1 MRIDTAY
8 RIETPEGI
16 DLQADIAGPVPRML
30 AYAVDFGL
38 RTIILALLGIAL
50 RFIPGHSGVAIWLLL
65 SFFLE
70 WLYPAF
76 FEVYRDGQTPG
87 KKWLQLAVVNDNL
100 TPVRWSAAL
109 MRNLL
114 RAVDFLPF
122 GFLGGLTSMVLSTKF
137 QRLGD
142 LAAGTL
148 VVHRGKARSRQ
159 TFPACRALPPLAQ
172 LASEDQLA
180 LINFAQ
186 RHGELSRD
194 RQRELAAIL
203 APLLHCEKDEDA
215 DAARLQLQGM
225 GLWLAGER

>member
-1 MRIDTAY
+1 MRIDIAH

-16 DLQADIAGPVPRML
+16 DLQAEIAGPVPRML
-30 AYAVDFGL
+30 AYAIDLGL
-38 RTIILALLGIAL
+38 RTVVIIALSMVL
-50 RFIPGHSGVAIWLLL
+50 RFIPGHSGTAILLL
-65 SFFLE
+65 TSFFLE
-70 WLYPAF
+70 WLYPVL

-87 KKWLQLAVVNDNL
+87 KKWLQLAVINDDL
-100 TPVRWSAAL
+100 TPVRWSTSL

-122 GFLGGLTSMVLSTKF
+122 LFLGGLLSMALTTKF

-148 VVHRGKARSRQ
+148 VVHRSK
-159 TFPACRALPPLAQ
+159 TRAQQKLPLDRATPPPAQ
-172 LASEDQLA
+172 LSIEDQLA

-186 RHGELSRD
+186 RHTELSQD

-203 APLLHCEKDEDA
+203 ATAFALDNNTAAEKL
-215 DAARLQLQGM
+215 RGM
-225 GLWLAGER
+225 GLWLLGER

>member
-16 DLQADIAGPVPRML
+16 DLQTDIAGPVPRML
-30 AYAVDFGL
+30 AYAADLGL
-38 RTIILALLGIAL
+38 RTLVLAVLGIAL
-50 RFIPGHSGVAIWLLL
+50 RFIPGHSGVAIWLLI

-70 WLYPAF
+70 WLYPAC

-87 KKWLQLAVVNDNL
+87 KKWLQLAVVNDDL
-100 TPVRWSAAL
+100 TPVRWSSAL

-114 RAVDFLPF
+114 RTVDFLPF
-122 GFLGGLTSMVLSTKF
+122 GFLGGLLSMTISPRF

-148 VVHRGKARSRQ
+148 VVHRRKARTRQ
-159 TFPACRALPPLAQ
+159 TLPECRALPPPAQ

-180 LINFAQ
+180 IVNFAQ
-186 RHGELSRD
+186 RHSELSSD

-203 APLLHCEKDEDA
+203 APLLHSEDSEE
-215 DAARLQLQGM
+215 ARVQLHGM

>member
-1 MRIDTAY
+1 MTRTDTAY

-16 DLQADIAGPVPRML
+16 DLQTDIAGPVPRIL
-30 AYAVDFGL
+30 AYAIDLGL
-38 RTIILALLGIAL
+38 RTLALILLGIAM
-50 RFIPGHSGVAIWLLL
+50 RFVPGHSGTAVVLLV
-65 SFFLE
+65 SFLLE
-70 WLYPAF
+70 WLYPVF

-87 KKWLQLAVVNDNL
+87 KKWLQLAVINEDL
-100 TPVRWSAAL
+100 TPVRWSASL

-122 GFLGGLTSMVLSTKF
+122 GYLGGLVSMVLNRRF

-148 VVHRGKARSRQ
+148 VVHRGAARTRQ
-159 TFPACRALPPLAQ
+159 ALPSARATPPPAAL
-172 LASEDQLA
+172 SIEDQLA

-186 RHGELSRD
+186 RHAELSGD

-203 APLLHCEKDEDA
+203 APTLAVDA
-215 DAARLQLQGM
+215 DTAVEQLRGM
-225 GLWLAGER
+225 GLWLLGER